1 MPKLFDAHARH
12 ANCYLVLAEKAAELF
27 VRESTQT
34 KGIAIFDD
42 NRGQIEAALEW
53 VEQQEETRERDL
65 ALASFVDALSGPGM
79 LRYSIRDKLIP
90 LLEQRIPI
98 AQRLGAKVME
108 ADGYDDLGIKYAY
121 LGYHREAIRLFQH
134 AASIASETS
143 DKNLQHDIQNH
154 LEFAREQLQG
164 RSQKPANILTLF
176 ALVFF
181 QIKRGIAKISKNPFM
196 EITALLRVANIYLG
210 WGRLDAAARLFQR
223 ALDLSKVNSYHLGEM
238 DAAMG
243 LLYAEILMGSQNFT
257 PLPLADNAEFEW
269 SNDLLVMQTLLELGP
284 VIQKVETIADYMK
297 QNGDSRAS
305 QIYKGLDNI
314 MAEMDKLLN
323 AIQQESE
330 NKQEVLVSCMTTVR
344 ETLASIMVIYSGEN
358 EGGSHQI

>member
-1 MPKLFDAHARH
+1 MPRLFDAHARH
-12 ANCYLVLAEKAAELF
+12 ANCYLVVAEKAAELF

-42 NRGQIEAALEW
+42 NRWQIEAALEW

-65 ALASFVDALSGPGM
+65 VMASFVDALSGPGT

-90 LLEQRIPI
+90 LLEQKIPI
-98 AQRLGAKVME
+98 AQRLGAKDME

-121 LGYHREAIRLFQH
+121 LGYHREAIRLFQE
-134 AASIASETS
+134 AASIASESS
-143 DKNLQHDIQNH
+143 DKDLQHDIQNH
-154 LEFAREQLQG
+154 LELARQQLQG

-176 ALVFF
+176 PLAFF

-196 EITALLRVANIYLG
+196 QITALIRVANIYLE
-210 WGRLDAAARLFQR
+210 WGRFDAAARLFR
-223 ALDLSKVNSYHLGEM
+223 HALDLSRENSYYLGEM
-238 DAAMG
+238 DAATG
-243 LLYAEILMGSQNFT
+243 VLYAEILMGSQNFT

-305 QIYKGLDNI
+305 QIYNGLDNI
-314 MAEMDKLLN
+314 MAEMDKLLI

-330 NKQEVLVSCMTTVR
+330 NKQEILVSCMTTIR
-344 ETLASIMVIYSGEN
+344 DILAATMKLSAGEK
-358 EGGSHQI
+358 